1 MQSSTFMGVYIYRYI
16 YSSTMTAWFLWI
28 CFFSPTLQGGELV
41 SWSGECIF
49 QVTSYSSKF
58 HYIYISSF
66 SLSRSRG
73 LCCGILN
80 VEIWAGDTHRICKKE
95 RRKQLQLGSP
105 WVSFVQSPLLHLVKL
120 SRNAKEFWG
129 CNLILGHNKIS
140 WQHRVC
146 IIRQLRCPETWR
158 TECWSLSDVFLHL
171 EIRKTFLDILIQ
183 TVCLH
188 DKDVQRK

>member
-1 MQSSTFMGVYIYRYI
+1 MQSSTFMGVYIQIYI
-16 YSSTMTAWFLWI
+16 QFNYDSLVPMDMF
-28 CFFSPTLQGGELV
+28 FFSNLIGWRTSQLV
-41 SWSGECIF
+41 WRMHFSGYFLF
-49 QVTSYSSKF
+49 QQIPLHIHQQLLTVKIPGSVLWNSQCRN
-58 HYIYISSF
+58 
-66 SLSRSRG
+66 LG
-73 LCCGILN
+73 
-80 VEIWAGDTHRICKKE
+80 WDTHRICKKE

-129 CNLILGHNKIS
+129 CNLILGHNKNS

-158 TECWSLSDVFLHL
+158 TQCWSLSDVFLHL
-171 EIRKTFLDILIQ
+171 EIMKTFLDILIQ